1 MPHILKVFWRAVLKF
16 VDDGGTAIA
25 SNVALSL
32 LLSLFPFLMLVA
44 SLLRIWGDTALVDE
58 VFNLVLG
65 YWPADAARPIAEQMK
80 IIVNQ
85 RAVEFFSVSTFI
97 GLFLATNGIESARD
111 GLNRAYKTTENRP
124 FLWRRL
130 QSVFFVI
137 GGAFGLIV
145 AAIILIGTP
154 IIWSFLIDRMTF
166 LENFSFTVG
175 FVKYAVAISVL
186 VLTLIAFHQFLP
198 NGRRPLR
205 EMMPG
210 IALTIIGMIGGSH
223 LFALYLQT
231 IANYTALYAGL
242 AGTMIAIVY
251 LYAVSALILFG
262 AEFNAA
268 NAELRS

>member
-1 MPHILKVFWRAVLKF
+1 
-16 VDDGGTAIA
+16 
-25 SNVALSL
+25 
-32 LLSLFPFLMLVA
+32 MLVG
-44 SLLRIWGDTALVDE
+44 SLIRIWGDTALVDE

-65 YWPADAARPIAEQMK
+65 YWPADAAKPIAEQIK

-85 RAVEFFSVSTFI
+85 RAVEFFSISTFV

-111 GLNRAYKTTENRP
+111 GLNRAYKTTESRP

-154 IIWSFLIDRMTF
+154 IIWDFLITRMTF
-166 LENFSFTVG
+166 LENVSHTVS
-175 FVKYAVAISVL
+175 FVKYTVAISVL
-186 VLTLIAFHQFLP
+186 ILMLITFHQFLP

-205 EMMPG
+205 EMAPG
-210 IALTIIGMIGGSH
+210 IALTIIGIIGGSH

-251 LYAVSALILFG
+251 LYAISALILFG

-268 NAELRS
+268 RSELRS

>member
-1 MPHILKVFWRAVLKF
+1 MLNIFKIFWRAALKF
-16 VDDGGTAIA
+16 MDDGGTAIA

-85 RAVEFFSVSTFI
+85 RAVEFFSISTFI

-111 GLNRAYKTTENRP
+111 GLNRAYKTTESRP

-130 QSVFFVI
+130 QSIFFVI
-137 GGAFGLIV
+137 SGAFGLII

-154 IIWSFLIDRMTF
+154 IIWTFLIERMIF
-166 LENFSFTVG
+166 LENFSYTVG
-175 FVKYAVAISVL
+175 FVKYATAISVL
-186 VLTLIAFHQFLP
+186 TLTLIAFHQFLP

-205 EMMPG
+205 GMMPG
-210 IALTIIGMIGGSH
+210 IALTIIGIIGGSH
-223 LFALYLQT
+223 LFAIYLQT
-231 IANYTALYAGL
+231 IANYTTLYAGL
-242 AGTMIAIVY
+242 AGMMIAIVY
-251 LYAVSALILFG
+251 LYAISALILFG

-268 NAELRS
+268 RAELR